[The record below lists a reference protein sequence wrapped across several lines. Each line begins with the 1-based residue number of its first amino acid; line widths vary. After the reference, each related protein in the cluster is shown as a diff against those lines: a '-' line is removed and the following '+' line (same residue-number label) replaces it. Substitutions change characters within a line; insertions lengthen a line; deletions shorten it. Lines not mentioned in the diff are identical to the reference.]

1 MFASDLYHGGSCRQS
16 NRIVDVDSS
25 GDWLMR
31 EDNEDD
37 LSKSI
42 NRMFCYCSLNNIMLP
57 QSAREERLHEQSYFF
72 AEAAKEGRTVKRYQI
87 LTEGKI
93 TTNKIQKK
101 INLFKEIKKQQFDIY
116 EG

>member
-16 NRIVDVDSS
+16 NRIVNVDSL
-25 GDWLMR
+25 GNWLMR
-31 EDNEDD
+31 EDDEDD
-37 LSKSI
+37 LSVSI
-42 NRMFCYCSLNNIMLP
+42 HRMFCYCSLNNIMLP
-57 QSAREERLHEQSYFF
+57 PSARDERLHKQSYYF
-72 AEAAKEGRTVKRYQI
+72 AQASQGTVKRYQI